1 IFLRP
6 HDLRDQGKFIKSELS
21 ATKKRGS
28 ASSPMKG
35 QKPERGR
42 SQGRGAR
49 HERSAA
55 KRASILDGSPSGG
68 YKRQHRLQRG
78 APLYCVDSTAGD
90 VVQLVRTLPCRWLEP
105 HTVTARLSLILNII
119 ICFQ

>member
-1 IFLRP
+1 
-6 HDLRDQGKFIKSELS
+6 
-21 ATKKRGS
+21 
-28 ASSPMKG
+28 MKG
-35 QKPERGR
+35 QKPELGR

-78 APLYCVDSTAGD
+78 APLYCVDSTVGD
-90 VVQLVRTLPCRWLEP
+90 VVQLVRTLPRHWLESY
-105 HTVTARLSLILNII
+105 TVTDKVAGRKPVPRTFYLAAAPRRARVRDTSLRNLRS
-119 ICFQ
+119 